1 MSRRPSKSSTPPPPE
16 GVVRLQRLM
25 ADAGV
30 AARRVCEQMIEDGRV
45 EVNDEVV
52 TRLPVF
58 VDPFKD
64 KVTVDG
70 RELARA
76 RRRSEASV
84 RAGGR
89 PEMARLVY
97 VMVNKPPRV
106 LTAVSDPNGRVTVSE
121 FVKYPTP
128 VRLFPVGRLEWE
140 AAGLVLM
147 TNDGELANLL
157 THPRYGVDRVFE
169 VQTKGFVDPVFV
181 GDLEKGLNLKAQRA
195 AREAGKRS
203 SPITVKL
210 AGRTFGDERVSPK
223 TSLHATVKPGGTTKL
238 IDLFGEAGVKVARM
252 TQIALGPLK
261 LVDVKP
267 GEWRMLERHEV
278 QALKKIGAAA
288 APAASSPSSSR
299 RPAAPRPVRS
309 EPGHTPARGRG
320 GARRG

>member
-1 MSRRPSKSSTPPPPE
+1 
-16 GVVRLQRLM
+16 M

-52 TRLPVF
+52 TKLPVF

-76 RRRSEASV
+76 RHRSEAV
-84 RAGGR
+84 ARAGGR
-89 PEMARLVY
+89 PEMTRLVY

-106 LTAVSDPNGRVTVSE
+106 LTAVSDPNGRATVME

-147 TNDGELANLL
+147 TNDGELANRL
-157 THPRYGVDRVFE
+157 THPRYGVDRVFD
-169 VQTKGFVDPVFV
+169 VQTKGFIDPGFV
-181 GDLEKGLNLKAQRA
+181 ADLEKGLNLKAQRA

-203 SPITVKL
+203 SPIAVKMG
-210 AGRTFGDERVSPK
+210 GRTVGDDRVAPK

-252 TQIALGPLK
+252 VQISLGPLK

-267 GEWRMLERHEV
+267 GEWRMLERHEI
-278 QALKKIGAAA
+278 QALKKLTASKSTTAASPSGTPRS
-288 APAASSPSSSR
+288 APASR
-299 RPAAPRPVRS
+299 PRGS
-309 EPGHTPARGRG
+309 GGAGGGR
-320 GARRG
+320 ARRG